1 MGRRH
6 LLPPGRMSALVV
18 SVAAFALVATISPG
32 GATTLA
38 TASGTRFGFRR
49 SIPLLAG
56 IAAGLATLAAAAA
69 LGLASVMTAVPGLQL
84 VVRLA
89 GTAYLVWLA
98 WGIAR
103 SGPPKHTD
111 LARPRTFPTGV
122 LLLWLNPK
130 AWAMTLSAA
139 AAFAGPGT
147 RTAQLTAI
155 LGGCFAIAAATSLAL
170 WCAAGTVFAR
180 LLRTE
185 RQWRAVNAVLAAL
198 LIVSIIPMWIE

>member
-1 MGRRH
+1 
-6 LLPPGRMSALVV
+6 MSALVA
-18 SVAAFALVATISPG
+18 SVAAFAFVATVSPG

-38 TASGTRFGFRR
+38 TASGTRFGFRC

-84 VVRLA
+84 VVRIA
-89 GTAYLVWLA
+89 GTIYLVWLA

-103 SGPPKHTD
+103 SGPPKDTD
-111 LARPRTFPTGV
+111 LARPRSFPAGA

-147 RTAQLTAI
+147 GTAQLTAI
-155 LGGCFAIAAATSLAL
+155 LGGCFAIAAATSLVL
-170 WCAAGTVFAR
+170 WCATGTVLAR
-180 LLRTE
+180 LLRTD
-185 RQWRAVNAVLAAL
+185 RQWGTVNAVLAAL
-198 LIVSIIPMWIE
+198 LIASIIPMWIE

>member
-1 MGRRH
+1 MN
-6 LLPPGRMSALVV
+6 ALVA
-18 SVAAFALVATISPG
+18 SVAAFAFVATVSPG

-84 VVRLA
+84 VLRIA
-89 GTAYLVWLA
+89 GTVYLLWLA

-103 SGPPKHTD
+103 SGPPKDTD
-111 LARPRTFPTGV
+111 LASPRTFPAGV

-139 AAFAGPGT
+139 AAFAGPGPG
-147 RTAQLTAI
+147 TAQLTAI
-155 LGGCFAIAAATSLAL
+155 LGGCFAIAAATSMTF
-170 WCAAGTVFAR
+170 WCAAGTAFAR
-180 LLRTE
+180 LLRTD

-198 LIVSIIPMWIE
+198 LIASIIPMWLE

>member
-1 MGRRH
+1 
-6 LLPPGRMSALVV
+6 MSALVAG
-18 SVAAFALVATISPG
+18 VAVFAFLATISPG

-38 TASGTRFGFRR
+38 TASGTRFGFGR
-49 SIPLLAG
+49 SMPLLAG

-69 LGLASVMTAVPGLQL
+69 LGLASVITAVPGLQL
-84 VVRLA
+84 ALRIA

-103 SGPPKHTD
+103 SCPPKDTD
-111 LARPRTFPTGV
+111 LARPRSFPAGV

-139 AAFAGPGT
+139 AAFAGPGVG
-147 RTAQLTAI
+147 TAQLTAI
-155 LGGCFAIAAATSLAL
+155 LGGCFAVAAATSLAL

-180 LLRTE
+180 VLRTD
-185 RQWRAVNAVLAAL
+185 RQWRMVNAVLAVL
-198 LIVSIIPMWIE
+198 LTASIIPIWLE